1 MLSRMPR
8 RLALIGGLA
17 AIGLLSGPAL
27 AQASSTVVGFDNL
40 TPGEEVKTQY
50 EAEGVVF
57 GKAEEAF
64 GQKSPGEGDCGPP
77 KVEEEKAALGI
88 SAHSHP
94 NYALLQSCA
103 PVGAQPSSGTYGKL
117 TKHPRGSLS
126 VWVRDLSLATPG
138 GVHVSLTGY
147 GSAGEVLAS
156 DEAEATTSGW
166 TQVLATQP
174 AGGNAQIAYFFI
186 HTTAPTGDSI
196 AIDDLEFEKV
206 EETGSGGGGGG
217 GGGTGGGGGGTG
229 GGGSG
234 GSGGGATPPAAVLS
248 VASLARGGGLT
259 TLSGASSTGGSS
271 RIISYD
277 WDFNHD
283 GKIDTSTGANPV
295 AHFIFTPGPHVV
307 GLTVTNSEGQKS
319 STNLTIDVPHQV
331 SIPPTVEGG
340 EGECEPTYNE
350 GEIELIAECIQRD
363 EGGSGRL
370 IETRQLELN
379 GMVLTPQSGGYGV
392 YHIQHF
398 KALGIGEGVRL
409 TGPAVDFELLN
420 TPIGNVVLGGRNLEA
435 EPVNL
440 SFQPFNHQQ
449 VKVLLGQSLVAPNQ
463 TDGGPRARA
472 ADATKSLILSF
483 AVGHECSGSDK
494 SATCCPKTSNTSCAT
509 LPGGFPLGGQVNAY
523 VSNKGQLLLN
533 VQVALDLK
541 SVGFEAS
548 GALEIIADAHS
559 GIDLGSLQFTIPQAS
574 LAEIFK
580 VEEASFTYYFPDNPE
595 ESKRDTWQAKGTIVF
610 GPLGEPKMKGS
621 LSFKKGQFHEASMT
635 FTAPSGTGVPIYP
648 GVLVNELGGTVGA
661 EPLKFGGT
669 LGASIAT
676 QLQLSLSF
684 LYREESGEELG
695 FFGGEGKLSFKDD
708 EIATLAADVYSDG
721 YTDAQLKINL
731 HFPFDSKEPVIEVA
745 GQIGFWD
752 EPESGRWEANGEVHL
767 KLWVINAEVAGL
779 VDNNYAAGCLAAFG
793 GGIQGRYR
801 FSDGNVS
808 GGVFGFKSC
817 SDELKQY
824 KEVPLKKHNG
834 GFVKEESLIAPRTPL
849 ALGAPLTPQAPLAT
863 SAAAGGETITVPSG
877 QFGEE
882 LLISSSSGTP
892 LVSLTS
898 PDGKTYT
905 TPVNPNAPTGVDGQF
920 IAAVAPNQHEVMV
933 LLMHPQGGSWT
944 LTPAPGSPAIARVQE
959 AKDVPPAQIRAK
971 VRKRHGKW
979 ALSYRISNYVKG
991 STVRFIERGRDSD
1004 HVIATV
1010 HNASGT
1016 VRFTPQEALARR
1028 RKIIADISNAEGVP
1042 RRTVTVG
1049 SFKASPAIRGGRV
1062 KRLRFSRH
1070 GQTTAVL
1077 SWAPTP
1083 GARGYRVK
1091 IRGTDGRLVTEL
1103 LPAKRHSVT
1112 LQQAFPWDGYTA
1124 SVRAIAGKNLLKGP
1138 TAHAQLR
1145 VEKLTRPKIV
1155 VLHGHNGGRPG
1166 HSGKRHAKRHKK

>member
-1 MLSRMPR
+1 MLSRMLR
-8 RLALIGGLA
+8 RVALIGGLA
-17 AIGLLSGPAL
+17 ALWMLPGPAL
-27 AQASSTVVGFDNL
+27 AQASTTVIGFDNL

-50 EAEGVVF
+50 EAQGLKL
-57 GKAEEAF
+57 GKAEEF
-64 GQKSPGEGDCGPP
+64 GQSSPGEGDCGAPSVGDSFP
-77 KVEEEKAALGI
+77 
-88 SAHSHP
+88 AHSSP
-94 NYALLQSCA
+94 NYALLKSCA
-103 PVGAQPSSGTYGKL
+103 PVGEPAPTSGTYGEL
-117 TKHPRGSLS
+117 MKHPRGSLS
-126 VWVRDLSLATPG
+126 VWVRDLSLSGPG
-138 GVHVSLTGY
+138 KVQVTITGY
-147 GSAGEVLAS
+147 GASGEVLANGEG
-156 DEAEATTSGW
+156 EANVSGW
-166 TQVLATQP
+166 TQVIATQA
-174 AGGNAQIAYFFI
+174 AGGNGQIAHFFI
-186 HTTAPTGDSI
+186 HSASTGDSI
-196 AIDDLEFEKV
+196 AIDDLSFEA
-206 EETGSGGGGGG
+206 EETGSGG
-217 GGGTGGGGGGTG
+217 GGGGGGTG

-234 GSGGGATPPAAVLS
+234 GGGSGGSGGSSGSGTTPPAAVLS
-248 VASLARGGGLT
+248 VASLGRGGGLT

-277 WDFNHD
+277 WDFNDD
-283 GKIDTSTGANPV
+283 GKIDTSTGTNPV
-295 AHFIFTPGPHVV
+295 SHFIFTPGPHVI

-319 STNLTIDVPHQV
+319 TTHLGIDVPQQI
-331 SIPPTVEGG
+331 SIPPVVKGG
-340 EGECEPTYNE
+340 EGECEPTYDE
-350 GEIELIAECIQRD
+350 GEIELIAECIQSA
-363 EGGSGRL
+363 EGGSGRV
-370 IETRQLELN
+370 IETKQLEMN
-379 GMVLTPQSGGYGV
+379 GMVLTPQGGGYGI

-409 TGPAVDFELLN
+409 TGPTVNFELLN

-435 EPVNL
+435 EPIDL
-440 SFQPFNHQQ
+440 SFKAFVQQ
-449 VKVLLGQSLVAPNQ
+449 HLQFLGQSLVAPNQ
-463 TDGGPRARA
+463 TPAGPRARA

-509 LPGGFPLGGQVNAY
+509 LPGGFPLGGQVNVY

-548 GALEIIADAHS
+548 GALEIIADAKT
-559 GIDLGSLQFTIPQAS
+559 GIDLGSLQFSIPQAS

-580 VEEASFTYYFPDNPE
+580 VEEASFTYYFPDDPE

-648 GVLVNELGGTVGA
+648 GVLVNELGGTVGT

-669 LGASIAT
+669 IGASIAT

-731 HFPFDSKEPVIEVA
+731 HFPFDSKEPVIEVG

-767 KLWVINAEVAGL
+767 KLWIINAEVAGL
-779 VDNNYAAGCLAAFG
+779 VNNNYAAGCLSAFG

-801 FSDGNVS
+801 FSDGNIS

-824 KEVPLKKHNG
+824 KEVPLKKHSG
-834 GFVKEESLIAPRTPL
+834 GFVKEESLIAPRTL
-849 ALGAPLTPQAPLAT
+849 FALQGPPALRAPLSSYAPLAT
-863 SAAAGGETITVPSG
+863 SAAASGETVNVPSG

-882 LLISSSSGTP
+882 LLISSGSGTP
-892 LVSLTS
+892 VVSLTS
-898 PDGKTYT
+898 PDGKTYA
-905 TPVNPNAPTGVDGQF
+905 TPVNPSAPTGVNGQF
-920 IAAVAPNQHEVMV
+920 IAAVAPDQHEVMV

-944 LTPAPGSPAIARVQE
+944 ITPAPGSPSISRVQE
-959 AKDVPPAQIRAK
+959 AQDVPPAVIHAK
-971 VRKRHGKW
+971 VHKRRGKW
-979 ALSYRISNYVKG
+979 ALTYKISNYVKG
-991 STVRFIERGRDSD
+991 TTVQFIERGRDSD

-1010 HNASGT
+1010 HNGSGT
-1016 VRFTPQEALARR
+1016 VHFTPQEALART
-1028 RKIIADISNAEGVP
+1028 RKIIADVRNAEGVP

-1049 SFKASPAIRGGRV
+1049 SFKANPAIRGGKV
-1062 KRLRFSRH
+1062 KRLRFIRH
-1070 GQTTAVL
+1070 GQTAAVL

-1083 GARGYRVK
+1083 GARGYEVK
-1091 IRGTDGRLVTEL
+1091 IRGTDGRLITEL
-1103 LPAKRHSVT
+1103 LPAKRHSVA

-1124 SVRAIAGKNLLKGP
+1124 SVRAIAGKDLLAGP
-1138 TAHAQLR
+1138 TAHAKLQI
-1145 VEKLTRPKIV
+1145 EKPKQPKIV
-1155 VLHGHNGGRPG
+1155 VLHGHNGKPRPG
-1166 HSGKRHAKRHKK
+1166 GKRHVKHHEK